1 MADNVILTNKGLKE
15 LEEKLEYLKTVRRP
29 EISEQIKI
37 ARGFGDLSE
46 NAEYDEAK
54 NEQAKIEGE
63 IAQIE
68 AMLKNAVVV
77 DEAEIDLKAVS
88 VGTTVKVLDMEF
100 DEEVEYKIVGSA
112 ESNINEGKISNES
125 PVGAALVGKKVG
137 DIVDVEAPSGTVQFK
152 VLDIYR

>member
-1 MADNVILTNKGLKE
+1 MAESVILTNKGLKE

-68 AMLKNAVVV
+68 AMLKSAVVV
-77 DEAEIDLKAVS
+77 DETDIDLKAVS
-88 VGTTVKVLDMEF
+88 VGTTVKVLDIEF

-112 ESNINEGKISNES
+112 ESNIGEGKISNES
-125 PVGAALVGKKVG
+125 PVGAALIGKKVG
-137 DIVDVEAPSGTVQFK
+137 DIVDVEVPSGTIQLK

>member
-1 MADNVILTNKGLKE
+1 MAESVILTNKGLKE

-68 AMLKNAVVV
+68 AMLKSAVLV
-77 DEAEIDLKAVS
+77 DETDIDLKAVS
-88 VGTTVKVLDMEF
+88 VGTTIKVLDIEF

-125 PVGAALVGKKVG
+125 PVGAALIGKKVG
-137 DIVDVEAPSGTVQFK
+137 DIVDVEVPSGTIQLK

>member
-1 MADNVILTNKGLKE
+1 MAESVILTNKGLKE

-68 AMLKNAVVV
+68 AMLKSAVVV
-77 DEAEIDLKAVS
+77 DETDIDLKAVS
-88 VGTTVKVLDMEF
+88 VGTTVKVLDIEF

-125 PVGAALVGKKVG
+125 PVGAALIGKKVG
-137 DIVDVEAPSGTVQFK
+137 DIVDVEVPSGTIQLK

>member
-1 MADNVILTNKGLKE
+1 MAESVILTNKGLKE

-68 AMLKNAVVV
+68 AMLKSAVVV
-77 DEAEIDLKAVS
+77 DETDIDLKA
-88 VGTTVKVLDMEF
+88 L
-100 DEEVEYKIVGSA
+100 
-112 ESNINEGKISNES
+112 
-125 PVGAALVGKKVG
+125 ALRLKFL
-137 DIVDVEAPSGTVQFK
+137 I
-152 VLDIYR
+152 